1 MKRKMTIIFLS
12 TSISLLFSSCS
23 TVLDIITGNSQCIY
37 PNCTER
43 ATDDSAYCSYHKP
56 YYLK

>member
-23 TVLDIITGNSQCIY
+23 TVLDIITGNSRCIY

-43 ATDDSAYCSYHKP
+43 ATDDSAYCSYHNRTT
-56 YYLK
+56 